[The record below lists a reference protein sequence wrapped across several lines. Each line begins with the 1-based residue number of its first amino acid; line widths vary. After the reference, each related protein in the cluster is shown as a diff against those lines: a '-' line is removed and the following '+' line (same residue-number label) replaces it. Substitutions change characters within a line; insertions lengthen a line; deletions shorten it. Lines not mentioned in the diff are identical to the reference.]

1 MTTTWKTHPSLAG
14 LVLALLLG
22 APGAAHQAPEP
33 PTVTD
38 EEAAEIER
46 RVRSQCRL
54 PEDTP
59 TAAAPWYFHYELGLE
74 LADRD
79 PARAVES
86 LTEAVR
92 RKPESGRA
100 VRLYGMWFR
109 DYLPYFYLARTQA
122 ALGHWR
128 CVEDALALSRRSGE
142 IDPEDDEFVEL
153 QELEAETRA
162 QGPP

>member
-1 MTTTWKTHPSLAG
+1 MTTDRKTCPWLAG
-14 LVLALLLG
+14 FALALLLG

-38 EEAAEIER
+38 EEAAQIER
-46 RVRSQCRL
+46 RVLSRCRL
-54 PEDTP
+54 PEDTS

-79 PARAVES
+79 PARAVEALS
-86 LTEAVR
+86 EAVR

-109 DYLPYFYLARTQA
+109 DYLPYFHLARTQA
-122 ALGHWR
+122 ALGHWQ
-128 CVEDALALSRRSGE
+128 CVDDALALSRLSGE
-142 IDPEDDEFVEL
+142 IDPEDDEFIEL

-162 QGPP
+162 QGQR